1 MYSGMFNIAYKNIGS
16 NFNHW
21 IVRVFLLAIIDRENI
36 ILLSKKGQDTH
47 EGSSNPDANS
57 KR

>member
-1 MYSGMFNIAYKNIGS
+1 MEVTLITGLSEY
-16 NFNHW
+16 
-21 IVRVFLLAIIDRENI
+21 FLLAIIDRENI